1 MSGLL
6 VICAIVA
13 LFNPASAVPL
23 TEDLLT
29 ATGPGP
35 VTASG
40 STVPWGLCISGNGFR
55 AEAAGAGVTKGMY
68 DTHWLGNL
76 TTISSVSG
84 GTWFKAQYT
93 FSESYRNGLLT
104 KPIKS
109 WFQQYQQDALT
120 RLGPLFGSCPNCWTD
135 IVNHMFNNASDAA
148 QPATAAHRHTSA
160 AMGANAELLVG
171 TTLVGEGLMTDN
183 STTQIKFGD
192 SNIEFEL
199 PAYWTIASAG
209 TGEWVIPKYNIADL
223 KVHPGKNSA
232 PWTPRALSL
241 PTPTAGTVA
250 SMSSAASGATAAPAL
265 RAMCKPQDQFCSVFP
280 CSGAHL
286 DSVATCSDA
295 SANDIN
301 HCAFPSVRFI
311 DGAFTEN
318 LGLAIN
324 VGHLQK
330 KFPGKPLRLFAL
342 SNNGCDRKTDP
353 LCHDSIRNTSIFS
366 MFANAPYSEVAVWLP
381 YIVPAVNRQIFKESV
396 TEAQVVGKELE
407 GGMSFMTGT
416 FTTVANKYFGITAG
430 STVELILLNTNS
442 EAPLQPS
449 DAASMSLLDDCAQ
462 YAYDN
467 AKKII
472 ETLQSKGCVSSA
484 SSCQ

>member
-1 MSGLL
+1 
-6 VICAIVA
+6 
-13 LFNPASAVPL
+13 
-23 TEDLLT
+23 
-29 ATGPGP
+29 
-35 VTASG
+35 
-40 STVPWGLCISGNGFR
+40 
-55 AEAAGAGVTKGMY
+55 
-68 DTHWLGNL
+68 
-76 TTISSVSG
+76 
-84 GTWFKAQYT
+84 
-93 FSESYRNGLLT
+93 
-104 KPIKS
+104 
-109 WFQQYQQDALT
+109 
-120 RLGPLFGSCPNCWTD
+120 
-135 IVNHMFNNASDAA
+135 
-148 QPATAAHRHTSA
+148 
-160 AMGANAELLVG
+160 
-171 TTLVGEGLMTDN
+171 MTDN